1 MLISA
6 WGTNGPPLYL
16 PCSTDNCLQNS
27 QNAVCVSASI
37 YSKVP
42 KTKSCLFVDIWV
54 QTFAVKYYLGG
65 KNFVINCVYILVFFT
80 VGSYWPHGTVNV
92 TFFHGT
98 RAGSNQNDIKRF
110 IYIIFLRNRPVYAN
124 SWSCTQKKIDWK
136 ARRAWHGSVITC
148 LRDGHHVWL
157 RDSHH
162 SHWLSV
168 SQLLRDLE
176 KMHHVFTVVS
186 FLKACP

>member
-1 MLISA
+1 M
-6 WGTNGPPLYL
+6 
-16 PCSTDNCLQNS
+16 
-27 QNAVCVSASI
+27 SASV

-124 SWSCTQKKIDWK
+124 SWSCTQKKNRLEGTQGVTRISDNVFT
-136 ARRAWHGSVITC
+136 RRSPRVITWQSPQSLIIRESTAARSRKDASRFYC
-148 LRDGHHVWL
+148 CVVLK
-157 RDSHH
+157 S
-162 SHWLSV
+162 LSV
-168 SQLLRDLE
+168 SSVPVARCNRYMSGCDCGTLRE
-176 KMHHVFTVVS
+176 FPCW
-186 FLKACP
+186 FR